1 MRARNRVRSKISRSS
16 LSPRCPRSE
25 IVGRA
30 KSQSLAFLTI
40 SQVEGNARD
49 ATRIRGYFFFFF
61 FIYREIAACFLPCD
75 STHDFVETVHV
86 NRDATGFLYQT
97 FSRNALYNAVYNH
110 NWK

>member
-1 MRARNRVRSKISRSS
+1 M
-16 LSPRCPRSE
+16 
-25 IVGRA
+25 GRA

-49 ATRIRGYFFFFF
+49 ATRIRGYFFFFL
-61 FIYREIAACFLPCD
+61 FIARSPRFLPCD

>member
-30 KSQSLAFLTI
+30 KSLAFLTI

-49 ATRIRGYFFFFF
+49 ATRIRGYFFFF